1 MERRIFMN
9 KKTTIILI
17 SIFLVLAIALAAAW
31 FLWGE
36 KAMGGYKEITIELI
50 DKEGNSIL
58 FEVKTDAEYLKEAMD
73 EIEGLTY
80 ELEDGMV
87 LTVAGQRASYVEDGA
102 YWGFFVNGDYCN
114 YGIETQPIADGDAFQ
129 IIYTPA

>member
-17 SIFLVLAIALAAAW
+17 SVFLVLAIALTAAW

-36 KAMGGYKEITIELI
+36 KAMGGYKEITIEVVNQAGESVVYEI
-50 DKEGNSIL
+50 
-58 FEVKTDAEYLKEAMD
+58 KTQGEYLKEAMD

-80 ELEDGMV
+80 ELESGMV
-87 LTVAGQRASYVEDGA
+87 LAVNGESAIYTVDNA